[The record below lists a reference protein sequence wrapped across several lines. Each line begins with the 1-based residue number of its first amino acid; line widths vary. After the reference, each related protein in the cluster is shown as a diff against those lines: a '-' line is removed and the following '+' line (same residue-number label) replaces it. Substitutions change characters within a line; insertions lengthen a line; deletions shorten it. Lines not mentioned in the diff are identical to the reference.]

1 MERRRR
7 WDYGLALSGKIII
20 FPGGV
25 VLLLR
30 LRDFREEDQED
41 QENEAKVTT
50 TTRARELTTNR
61 PRFHRFKAFDVC
73 FLRELRKS
81 VEESTLGKVLLQ
93 KNTYES

>member
-1 MERRRR
+1 M
-7 WDYGLALSGKIII
+7 ALSGKIII
-20 FPGGV
+20 FPGGD

-50 TTRARELTTNR
+50 TTRAARELTTNR

>member
-1 MERRRR
+1 VERRRR

-20 FPGGV
+20 FPGV

-30 LRDFREEDQED
+30 LRDLREEDQED
-41 QENEAKVTT
+41 KENAAKMTT

-81 VEESTLGKVLLQ
+81 VKSPLWEKFCFRRT
-93 KNTYES
+93 